1 MKSAVRWG
9 TVPAVPLVAAALVLA
24 GCGSASDGGARA
36 PVAAE
41 PASTALEAA
50 VDTCE
55 AGLIADSGHT
65 LMVDTKGEDDTTGE
79 SMEDLVCLLL
89 ALETPTAVID
99 HMSST
104 RALDGMQTNSWDEF
118 DARWTYHPD
127 AGMGLT
133 ITIRN

>member
-1 MKSAVRWG
+1 MKSAVRRG
-9 TVPAVPLVAAALVLA
+9 TVPAAPLVAAALALA
-24 GCGSASDGGARA
+24 GCGNTSDGGIPA
-36 PVAAE
+36 AAE
-41 PASTALEAA
+41 PPSTALDAA

-55 AGLIADSGHT
+55 AGLIADNGHT
-65 LMVDTKGEDDTTGE
+65 LMVDTKGEDDATGE
-79 SMEDLVCLLL
+79 SMEDLICLLF

-104 RALDGMQTNSWDEF
+104 RALDGMQTTGWDEF

-133 ITIRN
+133 ITIRD